1 MSITSLPYKLRGKI
15 MADVFKKDWG
25 KSRLRFCP
33 TNKVAWSQKRDGTV
47 VRYKDMPTYGLE
59 REEIPN
65 EKNV

>member
-1 MSITSLPYKLRGKI
+1 

-33 TNKVAWSQKRDGTV
+33 TNKIAWSQKRDGTV
-47 VRYKDMPTYGLE
+47 VRYKDMPTYGME
-59 REEIPN
+59 REEMPN